1 MLIQKEQ
8 CGECLVL
15 GRGSDML
22 SGGEMGEELGD
33 VRFGQVAW
41 MRPMVVDDVSPDPV
55 GVGSFRVCRQP
66 ADASHVSYPVQ
77 KPRLAGCGT
86 TG

>member
-8 CGECLVL
+8 RGERLVL

-22 SGGEMGEELGD
+22 PGGEVGEELGD

-41 MRPMVVDDVSPDPV
+41 MRSMVVDDVSPDPV

>member
-1 MLIQKEQ
+1 MLP
-8 CGECLVL
+8 
-15 GRGSDML
+15 
-22 SGGEMGEELGD
+22 GGEMGEELGD

-55 GVGSFRVCRQP
+55 GVGSLRVCRQP
-66 ADASHVSYPVQ
+66 ADASYISYPVQ

-86 TG
+86 IG

>member
-22 SGGEMGEELGD
+22 PGGEMGEELGD

-41 MRPMVVDDVSPDPV
+41 MRPMVVDDLSPDPV
-55 GVGSFRVCRQP
+55 GVGSLRVCRQP
-66 ADASHVSYPVQ
+66 ADAGHVSYPVQ
-77 KPRLAGCGT
+77 EPRLAGCGT
-86 TG
+86 SG